1 MFTGI
6 INNLGKIA
14 EISETKLTVATDAD
28 FVDELD
34 AGASVAIDGICL
46 TVVDR
51 DKNSFAVDVM
61 PETVNRTNLKYLK
74 KNDPVNLEMPAMP
87 ESFLAGHIVLGHVDA
102 IARLESMADDGNS
115 RTLNFSIPET
125 LSKYIVEKG
134 SIAINGVSLTV
145 IEAGDDHFT
154 VGIIPHTWAAT
165 MFHTFKTG
173 DFANIEVDVLAKYV
187 ERLSKKYIS

>member
-34 AGASVAIDGICL
+34 GGASVAIDGICL

-51 DKNSFAVDVM
+51 SKNSFAVDVM

-87 ESFLAGHIVLGHVDA
+87 ESFLAGHIVQGHVDGV
-102 IARLESMADDGNS
+102 ARLESMADDGNS

-154 VGIIPHTWAAT
+154 VGIIPHTWDAT
-165 MFHTFKTG
+165 MFHAFKTG

>member
-145 IEAGDDHFT
+145 IEAGDNHFT

>member
-87 ESFLAGHIVLGHVDA
+87 ESFLAGHIVQGHVDGV
-102 IARLESMADDGNS
+102 ARLESMADDGNS

-145 IEAGDDHFT
+145 IEAGDNHFT